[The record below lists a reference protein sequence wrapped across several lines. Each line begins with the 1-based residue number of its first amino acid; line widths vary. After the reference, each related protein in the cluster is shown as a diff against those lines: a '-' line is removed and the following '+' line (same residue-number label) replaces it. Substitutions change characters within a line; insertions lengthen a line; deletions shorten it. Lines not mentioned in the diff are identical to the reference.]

1 MNLSDFLVKPLPAI
15 ATDPFDHISAE
26 GLFNPQ
32 ILDDVLKVFPALDD
46 AHWKRYG
53 APTEAGKMEMSDP
66 NGWPPLVAEVL
77 SVMRGDEMAE
87 AMSKAFG
94 IPNLIGSTYGGGLHC
109 SPVGAR
115 LAMHTDFTHHPDT
128 GLFRRL
134 NLLIFLNK
142 GWEESWGGAL
152 YLGARRQVMVPPR
165 FNQLGVFATSS
176 QSAHGHPVE
185 WKNMQPRRSLA
196 AYFYSPEPPAHYSG
210 PTSTV
215 WTEE

>member
-1 MNLSDFLVKPLPAI
+1 MKLTEFLMKPMPDI
-15 ATDPFDHISAE
+15 STEPFDHISAQ
-26 GLFNPQ
+26 GLFSNE
-32 ILDDVLKVFPALDD
+32 ILEQVLSVFPALDD
-46 AHWKRYG
+46 SHWKRYG

-66 NGWPPLVAEVL
+66 EGWPPLIAEVL
-77 SVMRGDEMAE
+77 QVMTGEEMADQ
-87 AMSKAFG
+87 MSKSFG

-109 SPVGAR
+109 SPIGAR

-142 GWEESWGGAL
+142 GWEESWGGGL
-152 YLGARRQVMVPPR
+152 YLGRRREVLVPPQ

-176 QSAHGHPVE
+176 KSAHGHPVE
-185 WKNMQPRRSLA
+185 WKHGQPRRSLA
-196 AYFYSPEPPAHYSG
+196 AYFYSPEPPPFYNG